1 MRPRSII
8 GAPPPVVFPIIPR
21 TQQKGK
27 RLRGWGSVPARF
39 SRVAG
44 YVNRICPGGH
54 KGPPL
59 REVGR
64 YSEPT
69 KIGVKGRA
77 TGRDGAR
84 PLQGIGAGLWRRGAP
99 RVWLPPVKFRNGI
112 WGVSHGHPALRKQR
126 WWCAVKGR
134 CGHRPLRRDG
144 EVSATTRASGA
155 QRSGCASGWE
165 DGVGIGAGI
174 IPKGASNAGQSLRH
188 GCAVTAPF
196 AQGSLGDGDA
206 DCRVGP
212 LDLLAMTTAFCHS
225 EERSDV
231 GIRLFYDG
239 RGFGQPGSSAPAEAA
254 QAVRSNTGRSPPST
268 FPVTN
273 SGNRGMLGAD
283 RTLGGAYAAADAGL

>member
-1 MRPRSII
+1 M
-8 GAPPPVVFPIIPR
+8 
-21 TQQKGK
+21 
-27 RLRGWGSVPARF
+27 
-39 SRVAG
+39 
-44 YVNRICPGGH
+44 
-54 KGPPL
+54 
-59 REVGR
+59 
-64 YSEPT
+64 
-69 KIGVKGRA
+69 KGRA

-99 RVWLPPVKFRNGI
+99 RVWLPPAKFQNGI

-239 RGFGQPGSSAPAEAA
+239 RGFGPPRSSAPTEGLPKSQQWADVGIGPYGKPNQPPKPAGAQRSVRARGREGWAGIGAKTIPKEGPLPRPPGQRLAKRKARKEELVKFGFCPMTSECSTAHQVRKSQQSPARALVGAA
-254 QAVRSNTGRSPPST
+254 
-268 FPVTN
+268 VTE
-273 SGNRGMLGAD
+273 
-283 RTLGGAYAAADAGL
+283 